1 MALTQE
7 QAASRLAELAAPGAR
22 RPKLFSRSEWSAEAV
37 NLAALRDLDTRAFAD
52 APHAEDSPSF
62 LLKDASPATRDRL
75 LASLEDHPGVAAG
88 NALHALA
95 FIGDDAVASRF
106 RAWEQ
111 SPPSWRE
118 RLHVGPEVYALQA
131 DWEPT
136 ADGTRRHLTFPA
148 AVAFQPGEAPPTG
161 GTIGGTADGRCP
173 RCGGTLT
180 NAVTIAG
187 ANPRYQA
194 FELAGVV
201 SVPVC
206 PPCAMLTEANGDGA
220 WDWVRYETDGTSRI
234 EATSAIEPEHGD
246 PELSLPVTW
255 IPATEYVGGSAI
267 HSIDTGPWRTHA
279 DCYEVPVVGGH
290 PLWLQDA
297 EYARCPDCGRR
308 MRHLAWIP
316 LHCLSEDGEEGIWY
330 VQICTDD
337 RVAVVVHQQT

>member
-1 MALTQE
+1 MTLTQE
-7 QAASRLAELAAPGAR
+7 QAAGRLTELSAQR
-22 RPKLFSRSEWSAEAV
+22 KSHRRSEPSAEAV
-37 NLAALRDLDTRAFAD
+37 DLVALRDLDSRAFAD

-75 LASLEDHPGVAAG
+75 FASLKDSPGAAAG

-118 RLHVGPEVYALQA
+118 RLYVGPEVYALQA

-136 ADGTRRHLTFPA
+136 ADGTRRDLTFPA
-148 AVAFQPGEAPPTG
+148 AVAFQPSEAPPDG
-161 GTIGGTADGRCP
+161 DVIGGTADGRCP

-180 NAVTIAG
+180 NAVTITG
-187 ANPRYQA
+187 AHPRFLA
-194 FELAGVV
+194 FELGGVV
-201 SVPVC
+201 SIPVC
-206 PPCAMLTEANGDGA
+206 PSCSMLTEANGDSVC
-220 WDWVRYETDGTSRI
+220 DWVRYETDGTSRI
-234 EATSAIEPEHGD
+234 ESTSAIEPELGG
-246 PELSLPVTW
+246 PEFSLPVTW
-255 IPATEYVGGSAI
+255 TPATEYAGGSAT
-267 HSIDTGPWRTHA
+267 HSIDTGLWRTHA

-297 EYARCPDCGRR
+297 EYARCPDCDRR

-337 RVAVVVHQQT
+337 RVAVVVYQQT